1 MIKWLKGNQKG
12 ITFIE
17 VIVVTALVGTLT
29 GAFSASIFGIFRH
42 TANSNARV
50 TAACGTEEAAHWISN
65 DGQMAQVTDLPP
77 GAATVTTVKFS
88 WTDPDNGDAY
98 EIDYFLSAE
107 NLRRQETINSIVQGT
122 RTVARNI
129 SSIEFSR
136 PAGDDRLF
144 TANITASGGTHQELS
159 ETREYHIVLRAES
172 N

>member
-1 MIKWLKGNQKG
+1 MIKLLRGNQKG
-12 ITFIE
+12 MTFIE
-17 VIVVTALVGTLT
+17 VIVVTALIGTLT

-50 TAACGTEEAAHWISN
+50 TAACGTEEAAHWISR
-65 DGQMAQVTDLPP
+65 DGQMAQITDLTP
-77 GAATVTTVKFS
+77 GAVPVSTVMFS

-107 NLRRQETINSIVQGT
+107 NLRRKETVNAGPPSE

-129 SSIEFSR
+129 SSIEFSQ

-144 TANITASGGTHQELS
+144 TANITASGGGHQALS
-159 ETREYHIVLRAES
+159 ETREYHVLLRAES